1 VRTQSRPPDG
11 GVPRESAKELGL
23 APRNSICAIH
33 GSPCLLDMMVRVGA
47 CLTQTMDVITADDSG
62 VGIPEDDWGLLFEG
76 FYQVQEPAV

>member
-1 VRTQSRPPDG
+1 
-11 GVPRESAKELGL
+11 
-23 APRNSICAIH
+23 
-33 GSPCLLDMMVRVGA
+33 MVRVGA